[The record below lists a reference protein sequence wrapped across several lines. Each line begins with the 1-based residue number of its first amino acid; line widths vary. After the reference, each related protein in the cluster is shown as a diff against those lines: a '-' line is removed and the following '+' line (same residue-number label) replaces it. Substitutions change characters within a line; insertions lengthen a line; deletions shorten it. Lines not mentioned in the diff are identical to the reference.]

1 MSVRR
6 KSNWYVYFISFGI
19 AMAFAIAA
27 IIAFRWYL
35 FPEDSRPT
43 GMTASDIEE
52 KFKPTAE
59 HNFCSVIM
67 IGDKPSANPEL
78 FLLIEFSAVENR
90 IAVVTLPNGISIP
103 TEGRSL
109 PNICA
114 AQGEGKVVSV
124 LENILDL
131 TCDSY
136 IRVDRRGFISLVS
149 ILGNVD
155 YDVFKTMI
163 IYDGTEAETLNVG
176 THRLAAESIFRLA
189 MLAEYPEGESYR
201 FSSIGQMF
209 ADLINQNYRT
219 FDQNFM
225 DSFFNAV
232 VDEAQTTDL
241 TKDKYNKYRPAL
253 KYTFNYAS
261 SSPVEY
267 YVPYGEY
274 TADGGFIINDNSK
287 ITIRQRA
294 GLE

>member
-6 KSNWYVYFISFGI
+6 KSNWYVYFIAFGI

-35 FPEDSRPT
+35 FPEDSKPT
-43 GMTASDIEE
+43 GITQSGVPEN
-52 KFKPTAE
+52 FRPTAE

-90 IAVVTLPNGISIP
+90 MAVVPIPNGISVP

-109 PNICA
+109 PNVCA

-124 LENILDL
+124 LENVLNIN
-131 TCDSY
+131 CDSY
-136 IRVDRRGFISLVS
+136 VRLDRTGFQNLVS
-149 ILGNVD
+149 IFGNVN
-155 YDVFKTMI
+155 YDVIKTMI
-163 IYDGTEAETLNVG
+163 IFDGSEAETLNVG

-189 MLAEYPEGESYR
+189 MLAEYAEGESYR

-209 ADLINQNYRT
+209 ADLINQNFRT
-219 FDQNFM
+219 IDENFM
-225 DSFFNAV
+225 DTFFNAI
-232 VDEAQTTDL
+232 VDEAQATDL
-241 TKDKYNKYRPAL
+241 NRDKYDNHKKAL
-253 KYTFNYAS
+253 QYTINYAS
-261 SSPVEY
+261 SPAEY

-274 TADGGFIINDNSK
+274 TNDGGFIIAENSK
-287 ITIRQRA
+287 TTIRQRA